1 MVIGLKK
8 VLKTIILVLI
18 ISCFSTIY
26 INAEDI
32 SKENFLD
39 DKIEDFID
47 EQKLDLSQYIDAKV
61 YLKYLQIN
69 KNKVD
74 NINDKINTQV
84 YTFKSFEDEKVY
96 SIISLD
102 FPEDIYISKEDV
114 ININTNLYF
123 ENPKVILLG
132 RDNEQDKWERND
144 IVASTTLDE
153 ISIHS
158 DQIKNNYKYFKVII
172 GFSSIIN
179 DYVIN
184 DSIYY
189 NINYF
194 NYNIYRG
201 VYEIN
206 IFELILIVIT
216 LYVLFKIFK
225 FKIKR

>member
-1 MVIGLKK
+1 MRKMLKS
-8 VLKTIILVLI
+8 IILIFI
-18 ISCFSTIY
+18 ISFFSSIY

-39 DKIEDFID
+39 DIIEDFIN
-47 EQKLDLSQYIDAKV
+47 EQKLDLSQYIDSKV

-84 YTFKSFEDEKVY
+84 YTFKPFEDEKVY
-96 SIISLD
+96 TIISLD

-132 RDNEQDKWERND
+132 KYKEEDEWKRKD
-144 IVASTTLDE
+144 IIASTTLDE

-194 NYNIYRG
+194 NYNIYKG
-201 VYEIN
+201 MYEIN
-206 IFELILIVIT
+206 VFELILIVII

>member
-1 MVIGLKK
+1 MLKS
-8 VLKTIILVLI
+8 IILIFI
-18 ISCFSTIY
+18 ISFFSSIY

-39 DKIEDFID
+39 DIIEDFIN
-47 EQKLDLSQYIDAKV
+47 EQKLDLSQYIDSKV

-84 YTFKSFEDEKVY
+84 YTFKPFEDEKVY

-123 ENPKVILLG
+123 ENPSVILLG
-132 RDNEQDKWERND
+132 KDKEEDKWERKA
-144 IVASTTLDE
+144 IIASTTLDE

-184 DSIYY
+184 NSIYY

-201 VYEIN
+201 MYEIN
-206 IFELILIVIT
+206 VFEFILIVIIS
-216 LYVLFKIFK
+216 YVLFKIFK

>member
-1 MVIGLKK
+1 M
-8 VLKTIILVLI
+8 
-18 ISCFSTIY
+18 
-26 INAEDI
+26 
-32 SKENFLD
+32 D